1 MGLPL
6 SASSTITE
14 TLAWARAGEAKIAS
28 SRVLSQA
35 GRSAGLA
42 GGGANGGGAG
52 AADGVTAAPSLA
64 GRLGCAT
71 TRGLKHRARMSVN
84 VRRKIESWLWVYRE
98 GDGDCNHGTT
108 SVQLNGSFMMVE
120 I

>member
-1 MGLPL
+1 
-6 SASSTITE
+6 
-14 TLAWARAGEAKIAS
+14 
-28 SRVLSQA
+28 
-35 GRSAGLA
+35 
-42 GGGANGGGAG
+42 
-52 AADGVTAAPSLA
+52 
-64 GRLGCAT
+64 
-71 TRGLKHRARMSVN
+71 MSVN